1 MKVTATPLDG
11 VKLIEPRVFGDARG
25 FFLETYS
32 RERYRAAGIT
42 EDLLQDNLSRPGHG
56 VLRGL
61 HFQNPAPQGKLVY
74 VLEGEVFDV
83 AVDIRRASPTFGKWH
98 GVTLSGGNKKQL
110 WLPPGF
116 AHGYCALSKQADVLY
131 KCTALY
137 AQGDEYGIAWNDPDL
152 AIAWPPLDYLL
163 SEKDRHY
170 PRLRDSKHLPDYRV
184 D

>member
-42 EDLLQDNLSRPGHG
+42 EDLLQDNLSRSGRG

-83 AVDIRRASPTFGKWH
+83 AVDIRRASSTFGQWH
-98 GVTLSGGNKKQL
+98 GVTLSGDNKKQL

-116 AHGYCALSKQADVLY
+116 AHGFCVTSETALFAY
-131 KCTALY
+131 KCSAYY
-137 AQGDEYGIAWNDPDL
+137 APASEHTIRYDDPD
-152 AIAWPPLDYLL
+152 IGITWPITDPLL
-163 SEKDRHY
+163 SDKDRKAKGLSEMD
-170 PRLRDSKHLPDYRV
+170 PAVLFA
-184 D
+184 

>member
-1 MKVTATPLDG
+1 LKVTQTPLDG
-11 VKLIEPRVFGDARG
+11 VKLIEPTVFGDARG

-42 EDLLQDNLSRPGHG
+42 EELLQDNLSRSGHG

-83 AVDIRRASPTFGKWH
+83 AVDIRRSSPTFGKWY

-116 AHGYCALSKQADVLY
+116 AHGFCVTSETALFAY
-131 KCTALY
+131 KCSAYYTPASEHTIRY
-137 AQGDEYGIAWNDPDL
+137 DDPDIGIDW
-152 AIAWPPLDYLL
+152 AVTDPLL
-163 SEKDRHY
+163 SDKDRNA
-170 PRLRDSKHLPDYRV
+170 PGLREMDSAVLFA
-184 D
+184 